1 MTRNLPTANQV
12 LLMRHWQLDVGPE
25 ICVGQLDLPLSADG
39 MAAAQRFAHDWAAK
53 TDLRPA
59 EIICSDLLRAQQ
71 SAAPLAAALHIPIRL
86 EPRLRELHMG
96 SFTGLQWDQI
106 QAQFPAQMAAWGE
119 HWVTQGPPGGESFN
133 QLQARAG
140 AALADVVPGL
150 PGSLGSR
157 ALLVCHAGP
166 MRALLGHAAGMAPAL
181 AMQMPIA
188 YGQCLVLR
196 GNG

>member
-119 HWVTQGPPGGESFN
+119 HWVTWF
-133 QLQARAG
+133 ARIVSLSCRADAG
-140 AALADVVPGL
+140 AAGPRCRHGAGASDANADCVRAM
-150 PGSLGSR
+150 PGSAWQWLIR
-157 ALLVCHAGP
+157 TRFDHAW
-166 MRALLGHAAGMAPAL
+166 RRWRRQLLLGQL
-181 AMQMPIA
+181 
-188 YGQCLVLR
+188 
-196 GNG
+196 